1 MGDRAKAAA
10 EKHHLTRPQPAER
23 AAETVCTVAI
33 ARLALD
39 AVAFVPRLGGYRK
52 LRSDAF
58 AESTEVVRRPLALWL
73 LGVLLLFVEATSE
86 QVELRERHTS

>member
-1 MGDRAKAAA
+1 MTNVSNIVREAELCRPVPHLPNRRICQNTHQLVAA
-10 EKHHLTRPQPAER
+10 LGQNG
-23 AAETVCTVAI
+23 
-33 ARLALD
+33 
-39 AVAFVPRLGGYRK
+39 VPK